1 MFAGLSDRLS
11 GIFDKLTRRGIL
23 TETAVDET
31 MREIKIALL
40 EADVALPVVKDFIA
54 KVKEKAVGEQIVKS
68 VSPAQMVTK
77 IVSDELIALLGDGGE
92 LKLSTYPAASDVI
105 LMVGLQGAG
114 KTTTAGKLAVRL
126 KKNGKKVLLASLDIY
141 RPAAMEQ
148 LAELGQKNDLDVL
161 EIIKGQKPEEIAHRA
176 LQESKSGLYD
186 VLILD
191 TAGRLHIDEDMM
203 NEVERVRDISNPKET
218 LLTVDAMMG
227 QDAVHVAKEFSEK
240 IGITGVVLTRID
252 GDARGGAALSMRS
265 VTGQPIKFLGVGEK
279 ADALEVFD
287 AKRIADRILGMGDVV
302 GLVETAMEK
311 VNQEEAE
318 KTAMRMMEGRF
329 DLNDLLSQL
338 RQINNLGDIK
348 GVMKMIP
355 GLSKFRDKIDS
366 ADINNKSIK
375 HQEAIILSMTPYER
389 KHPDVLKASRKQRIA
404 NGAGVSVMEVNR
416 LLKQYDQMATVMKQF
431 KKAGPF
437 GMLKMMK
444 QMKNMMGG
452 NMPDLGNL
460 GGFSGGNPF
469 GGMGNN
475 PFGGGNPFGGSI
487 PDMNSPEMKELMKK
501 FPKI

>member
-1 MFAGLSDRLS
+1 MFTGLSDRLS

-54 KVKEKAVGEQIVKS
+54 AVREKAVGEQIVKS

-77 IVSDELIALLGDGGE
+77 IVSDELVALLGAGEE
-92 LKLSTYPAASDVI
+92 LKLATHPAAGDVI
-105 LMVGLQGAG
+105 LMVGLQGSG
-114 KTTTAGKLAVRL
+114 KTTSTAKLAKRL
-126 KKNGKKVLLASLDIY
+126 QKNGKKVLLASLDIY

-148 LAELGQKNDLDVL
+148 LAELGRANQLDVL
-161 EIIKGQKPEEIAHRA
+161 EIVPGQKPLDITRRA
-176 LQESKSGLYD
+176 LDSAKKGLYD

-203 NEVERVRDISNPKET
+203 YEVQQIRDTAHPRET
-218 LLTVDAMMG
+218 LLAVDAMMG

-240 IGITGVVLTRID
+240 VGITGIVLTRVD
-252 GDARGGAALSMRS
+252 GDSRGGAALSMRS

-311 VNQEEAE
+311 VNQEDAQ
-318 KTAMRMMEGRF
+318 KTAARMMSGKF
-329 DLNDLLSQL
+329 DLNDLLAQL
-338 RQINNLGDIK
+338 QQINNLGDIK

-366 ADINNKSIK
+366 SDISNKAVK
-375 HQEAIILSMTPYER
+375 RQEAIILSMTPYER
-389 KHPDVLKASRKQRIA
+389 RHPDILKAARKQRIA
-404 NGAGVSVMEVNR
+404 AGSGVSVMEVNR
-416 LLKQYDQMATVMKQF
+416 LLKQYEQMASVMKQF
-431 KKAGPF
+431 KKMGPL
-437 GMLKMMK
+437 GMFKMMR
-444 QMKNMMGG
+444 QMKGMMGG
-452 NMPDLGNL
+452 AIPDLGAM
-460 GGFSGGNPF
+460 GGANPF
-469 GGMGNN
+469 GGLNANGL
-475 PFGGGNPFGGSI
+475 
-487 PDMNSPEMKELMKK
+487 PDMNSPEMAELMKK
-501 FPKI
+501 MPKF